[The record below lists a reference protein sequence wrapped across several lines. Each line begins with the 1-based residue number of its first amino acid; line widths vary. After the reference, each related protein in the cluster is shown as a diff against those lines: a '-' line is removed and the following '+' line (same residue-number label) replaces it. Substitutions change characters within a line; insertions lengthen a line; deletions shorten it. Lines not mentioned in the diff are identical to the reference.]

1 MQCTIFFSDANSKE
15 PDTTPLDAQLGG
27 PKGRRAQVV
36 AVEAESEAKYSML
49 STAWSSEK
57 LVRPSSMRTASP
69 STMAWPGILNARAI
83 PENRFV

>member
-1 MQCTIFFSDANSKE
+1 MHNFFSDANSKE
-15 PDTTPLDAQLGG
+15 PNVLDAQLGG

-57 LVRPSSMRTASP
+57 LVRPSSMTTASP
-69 STMAWPGILNARAI
+69 STMACPEISNARAI